1 LLFYQAELAEL
12 EDAQR
17 EYDEV
22 DRNAK
27 DLASIECQRD
37 WSEFGKHAGE
47 EDGMV
52 QKRDKEKMEVAM
64 KIREKLEK
72 YHRWTTACEI
82 CVTNRMDRCGA
93 SSPPTPPKQSNALN
107 STIKALRNW
116 FFNNTPGGPVGDD
129 PPPDFGEQVQR
140 SSIIRTT

>member
-1 LLFYQAELAEL
+1 LPLKQISDIDKRTTIYRRFDELSGRNLLFYQAELAEP

-82 CVTNRMDRCGA
+82 CVTNRMDSCGA
-93 SSPPTPPKQSNALN
+93 SSPPTPPKQSNVL
-107 STIKALRNW
+107 K
-116 FFNNTPGGPVGDD
+116 
-129 PPPDFGEQVQR
+129 
-140 SSIIRTT
+140 